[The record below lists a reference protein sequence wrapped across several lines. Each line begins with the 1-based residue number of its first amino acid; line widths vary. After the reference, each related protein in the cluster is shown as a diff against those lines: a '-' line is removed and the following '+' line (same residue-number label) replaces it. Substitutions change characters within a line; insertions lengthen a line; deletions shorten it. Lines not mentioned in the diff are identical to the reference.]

1 MVRCTIR
8 GSGMTRDAVLGVVNG
23 HFSVQVERIVRVN
36 SFESRLS
43 SLAPWFLALLRVV
56 AALLFMS
63 HGTMKLLGFPASDF
77 QPPLFSL
84 FGLAG
89 ILEIAGGLLLVLGLF
104 TRPVAFILAGEM
116 AVAYFVAHAGQSFFP
131 LQNGGE
137 SAVLFCFIFLYL
149 VFAGPGAAA
158 LDNARGGGVQVA
170 AQRAG

>member
-1 MVRCTIR
+1 
-8 GSGMTRDAVLGVVNG
+8 
-23 HFSVQVERIVRVN
+23 VN
-36 SFESRLS
+36 SFEIRLT

-77 QPPLFSL
+77 QPALFSL

-104 TRPVAFILAGEM
+104 TRPVAFILAGQM
-116 AVAYFVAHAGQSFFP
+116 AVAYIMAHACQSFFP

-158 LDNARGGGVQVA
+158 LDNARGSTA
-170 AQRAG
+170 TPIMQRAG

>member
-1 MVRCTIR
+1 MA
-8 GSGMTRDAVLGVVNG
+8 RDAVLRVVIG
-23 HFSVQVERIVRVN
+23 HPIRTKGPDIVT
-36 SFESRLS
+36 SFEIRLT

-77 QPPLFSL
+77 QPPLFSI

-89 ILEIAGGLLLVLGLF
+89 ILEIVGGILLVIGLF
-104 TRPVAFILAGEM
+104 TRPVAFILSGMM
-116 AVAYFVAHAGQSFFP
+116 AVAYFMAHAGQAFVP
-131 LQNGGE
+131 AQNGGE
-137 SAVLFCFIFLYL
+137 PAVLFCFIFLYL

-158 LDNARGGGVQVA
+158 LDNARGAGVQVA